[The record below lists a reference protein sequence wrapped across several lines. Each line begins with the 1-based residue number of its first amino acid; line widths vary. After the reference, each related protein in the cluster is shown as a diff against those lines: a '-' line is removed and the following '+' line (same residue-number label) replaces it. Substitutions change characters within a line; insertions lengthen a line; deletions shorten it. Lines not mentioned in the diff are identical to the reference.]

1 MIGNTTAS
9 GTKSEGGT
17 ALTSKNLQLSGG
29 NITGNLGV
37 WVVHQQ
43 LNVKCSL
50 LIGANYTNAE
60 NGIDDNKAPL
70 PEKVVAV
77 QVP

>member
-1 MIGNTTAS
+1 MVLEITRTTLNMIGNTTAS

-37 WVVHQQ
+37 WVVHQ
-43 LNVKCSL
+43 
-50 LIGANYTNAE
+50 
-60 NGIDDNKAPL
+60 
-70 PEKVVAV
+70 
-77 QVP
+77 